1 MGAGRVST
9 RALGK
14 APAEQLW
21 VRRGRVS
28 RGPRAQGLTAVA
40 AGARTALFPS
50 GASLGI
56 PTSEPRMLDKGH
68 WEPARL
74 QRAQQREQQV
84 GNAPWGWCWEGRAR
98 ETWELQAQTPEQD
111 GLRP

>member
-1 MGAGRVST
+1 M
-9 RALGK
+9 
-14 APAEQLW
+14 
-21 VRRGRVS
+21 S

-68 WEPARL
+68 QEPARL
-74 QRAQQREQQV
+74 CRARQREQQV
-84 GNAPWGWCWEGRAR
+84 GNAPSGRCWEGRAR
-98 ETWELQAQTPEQD
+98 ETWELQGSRA
-111 GLRP
+111 G